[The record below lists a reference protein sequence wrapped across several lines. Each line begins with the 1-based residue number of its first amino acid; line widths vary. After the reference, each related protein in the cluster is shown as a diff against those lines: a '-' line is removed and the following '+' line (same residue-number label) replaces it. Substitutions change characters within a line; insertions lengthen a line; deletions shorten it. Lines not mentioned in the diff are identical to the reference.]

1 MTTDRKRIAV
11 VGAGVAG
18 LGAAWALR
26 ETSDVTVFESESRF
40 GGHACTVDIDHGG
53 VPVSV
58 DIGFIVY
65 NRPNYPNLCGLFE
78 ALGVE
83 TVMTDMSFS
92 VSERGGYEWS
102 SDPWGLFAWKRNLLD
117 RDFRSLLAEIIR
129 FNDVARRD
137 LASGTVAETSL
148 GAWLD
153 THGFSPLFRRAYL
166 LPMSAAI
173 WSGPED
179 RMLDYPVASF
189 LTFFE
194 NHRLM
199 HLVRPFW
206 RTVKGG
212 SRSYVN
218 AMLADLAGRLRPS
231 SEIVSVRPAPG
242 GRVALRTR
250 SGETETFDHV
260 ILAGHANQS
269 LALLDP
275 AYQEQR
281 LALGS
286 VRFTSNE
293 VYLHSDPAL
302 MPKRRA
308 AWASWNVLKADAASD
323 DVCVTYWMN
332 RLQKIPNRT
341 PLFVTLNPVQPPDP
355 ARTFTVRTFEHPMY
369 DAASEAARRSIQR
382 LQGADG
388 LHFAGAWLG
397 DGFHEA
403 GLRTGIEAALDLGGQ
418 VPWTPSIRRQGMHA
432 APLAQ
437 TMTDQLQAAG

>member
-1 MTTDRKRIAV
+1 MTALRKRIAV
-11 VGAGVAG
+11 IGGGVAG

-26 ETSDVTVFESESRF
+26 NTADVTLFESESRL
-40 GGHACTVDIDHGG
+40 GGHACTIDLDHGG
-53 VPVSV
+53 SPLSV

-83 TVMTDMSFS
+83 TVLTDMSFS

-117 RDFRSLLAEIIR
+117 RNVRGLLAEIIR

-137 LASGTVAETSL
+137 LAAGSIAETSL
-148 GAWLD
+148 GVWLD
-153 THGFSPLFRRAYL
+153 HYGFSDLFRRAYL

-179 RMLDYPVASF
+179 RMLDYPVRSF
-189 LTFFE
+189 LMFFD

-199 HLVRPFW
+199 HLIRPFW

-212 SRSYVN
+212 SRTYVN
-218 AMLADLAGRLRPS
+218 AIAADLKDRVRLS
-231 SEIVSVRPAPG
+231 ADVVSVRPAPG
-242 GRVALRTR
+242 ERVSVRTKA
-250 SGETETFDHV
+250 GHAETFDHV
-260 ILAGHANQS
+260 IMAGHADQS
-269 LALLDP
+269 RAILDP
-275 AYQEQR
+275 VYHEQR

-286 VRFTSNE
+286 VRFTANE
-293 VYLHSDPAL
+293 VHVHSDPDL
-302 MPKRRA
+302 MPKRKA
-308 AWASWNVLKADAASD
+308 AWASWNVMKAGAAGD

-332 RLQKIPNRT
+332 RLQKIPSRT
-341 PLFVTLNPVQPPDP
+341 PVFVTLNPAEAPDP
-355 ARTFTVRTFEHPMY
+355 ARTFLVRTSDHPMY
-369 DAASEAARRSIQR
+369 DATSEAARRAIQR
-382 LQGADG
+382 MQGADG

-403 GLRTGIEAALDLGGQ
+403 GLRTGLEAALDLGGE
-418 VPWTPSIRRQGMHA
+418 VPWTPVRRRQA
-432 APLAQ
+432 ALPSQLAEPS
-437 TMTDQLQAAG
+437 LENLRAAG